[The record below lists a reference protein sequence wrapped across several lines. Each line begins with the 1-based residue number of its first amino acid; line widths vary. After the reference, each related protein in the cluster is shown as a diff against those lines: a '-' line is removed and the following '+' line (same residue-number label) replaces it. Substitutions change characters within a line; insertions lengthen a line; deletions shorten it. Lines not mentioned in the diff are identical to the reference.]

1 MAAETKKAKKEKVV
15 KEEPECCSVC
25 SDIYTPILRKK
36 VTCKYCKADT
46 CCKCIEQYLLGRHE
60 DAHCL
65 HCRVNYNDT
74 ALREI
79 CTKTYLQQ
87 RYFKHRQEVLINRE
101 RAVLPGLQDAAMEER
116 RRQAQQEQI
125 VSIRKE
131 IDAIKRQR
139 NDILVQYNTVHLEYF
154 TAKRD
159 KLPSDHLTL
168 RMTELYDQSK
178 AYHQQIYELKDQI
191 WKIQRA
197 GRRRHGAE
205 DDDTEE
211 KKEEEK
217 KEEEKKR
224 FIRRCTRTGC
234 QGFLSTAWKCGICE
248 WYSCSKCFIT
258 RGEQHD
264 TPHECTKE
272 DLETAD
278 LIKKDCKPC
287 PNCGEFIMKSSG
299 CFAADT
305 PVLCWNKD
313 PNGSHTIKMSQEIT
327 IGDELIGDDGTKR
340 TVLDT
345 LSGEDIMYEVA
356 QNNGMTYV
364 VNSKHTLVLKR
375 TSTQEIIEMV
385 VDDYMNLADKSI
397 LVGITTTG
405 MERTIEVKPIGKG
418 TYYGWALD
426 GNKRFVLK
434 DNTILRNCDQMYC
447 ITCNTPWSWTTGK
460 IVTSG
465 PIHNPHY
472 YEWLKRTGGAI
483 PRNPADVPCGG
494 YPGAWELRRMP
505 RKLDAGYA
513 HIFHEFH
520 RICQELQ
527 EISTR
532 NYRSHMDQGTTN
544 SIHIRFLLGQ
554 MEEKKWGQLLA
565 SNEKKRKRDTELQE
579 VFAAFRMVAVELI
592 NRVQLFHT
600 QEYLS
605 FTELPAVTAQSMLLD
620 LDIQIKE
627 LIQMINDGL
636 KQISVSYGYSV
647 PYIQSLCDNRYGVNH
662 YHIDHKNFG
671 KEGKKMTNALEEEE
685 VQEEDQEEHT
695 NQVVD
700 VETIVATATNAAM
713 SAAMSAATSDAM
725 SAVKKIVLASSD
737 SDEESP
743 EESPEEELQRAILAS
758 LTQV

>member
-1 MAAETKKAKKEKVV
+1 MAAESKKAKKEKVV

-74 ALREI
+74 VLREI

-101 RAVLPGLQDAAMEER
+101 RAILPGLQDAAMEER
-116 RRQAQQEQI
+116 RRLVQYEQI
-125 VSIRKE
+125 IGIRKE
-131 IDAIKRQR
+131 IDVIKRQR
-139 NDILVQYNTVHLEYF
+139 NDILVQYNTVHLEYY

-159 KLPSDHLTL
+159 KLPTDHLTL

-299 CFAADT
+299 C
-305 PVLCWNKD
+305 
-313 PNGSHTIKMSQEIT
+313 
-327 IGDELIGDDGTKR
+327 
-340 TVLDT
+340 
-345 LSGEDIMYEVA
+345 
-356 QNNGMTYV
+356 
-364 VNSKHTLVLKR
+364 
-375 TSTQEIIEMV
+375 
-385 VDDYMNLADKSI
+385 
-397 LVGITTTG
+397 
-405 MERTIEVKPIGKG
+405 
-418 TYYGWALD
+418 
-426 GNKRFVLK
+426 
-434 DNTILRNCDQMYC
+434 DQMYC

-472 YEWLKRTGGAI
+472 YEWLKRTGGVI

-513 HIFHEFH
+513 HIFTEFH

-592 NRVQLFHT
+592 NRVQLFHSP
-600 QEYLS
+600 EYPT
-605 FTELPAVTAQSMLLD
+605 FTEVPALMAQTMLLD
-620 LDIQIKE
+620 LDVQIKE

-671 KEGKKMTNALEEEE
+671 KEGKKTTANAQEEVLEEDDPVDEE
-685 VQEEDQEEHT
+685 VHA

-700 VETIVATATNAAM
+700 VETIVATAT
-713 SAAMSAATSDAM
+713 SAAMNDATSAAMNNAM
-725 SAVKKIVLASSD
+725 NNAMNAADSSD
-737 SDEESP
+737 SEVEM
-743 EESPEEELQRAILAS
+743 SPEEELQRAILAS
-758 LTQV
+758 LTHL